1 MSKIAEALAKAKERT
16 GTTTAPFLTGQ
27 TSLIAAQEKAKQ
39 EALRKAR
46 NHQRLWVVLLSIAAI
61 LTAVMLWNRLGSANA
76 EPAVPVVAAA
86 PQPAPAP
93 APAPPPEPAGPPAL
107 VLPARNGAAPAVPV
121 VEPRAD
127 TYRTVNELAI
137 TAVLPGEKPRLMYQG
152 RIVNAGESVGDEL
165 VFAGVQDG
173 QVVFNDRRGAVYVRR
188 Y

>member
-16 GTTTAPFLTGQ
+16 GTTTAPFLIGQ
-27 TSLIAAQEKAKQ
+27 TGLIAAQEKAKQ

-46 NHQRLWVVLLSIAAI
+46 NHQRLWVALLSVAAV
-61 LTAVMLWNRLGSANA
+61 LTTVMLWTQFGASNA
-76 EPAVPVVAAA
+76 KQNAPMVAAA
-86 PQPAPAP
+86 QQPAP

-107 VLPARNGAAPAVPV
+107 VLPARNGAGPAAPA

-127 TYRTVNELAI
+127 TYRTVNELVI

-152 RIVNAGESVGDEL
+152 RIVNAGEPVGEEL

-173 QVVFNDRRGAVYVRR
+173 QVVFNDRRGAIYVRR